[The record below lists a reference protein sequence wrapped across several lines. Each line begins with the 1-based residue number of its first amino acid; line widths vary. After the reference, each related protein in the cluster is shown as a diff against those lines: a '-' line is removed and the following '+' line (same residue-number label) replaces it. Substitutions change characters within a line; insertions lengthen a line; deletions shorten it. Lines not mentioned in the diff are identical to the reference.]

1 MTIGPQ
7 DFEGLPKVQMSL
19 DQALQA
25 QFAKVG
31 QLSFQIDIMVQQM
44 RVLENENKQL
54 KEQLKNTELIDAI
67 KEK

>member
-1 MTIGPQ
+1 MTNQTVP
-7 DFEGLPKVQMSL
+7 L

-31 QLSFQIDIMVQQM
+31 QLSFQIDIMTQQM
-44 RVLENENKQL
+44 VILENEINQL
-54 KEQLKNTELIDAI
+54 REQLKNTELIDAL